1 MPHPTYREDNRRT
14 NNGFRRVSQEVVD
27 KIHDMT
33 LEGFSARKILAEI
46 SKTDTISYGSIYK
59 YAKDARIILDKE
71 KGKYNVMPLVEVDF
85 GKLGV
90 EEPVKEEIQVST
102 LTITINQLK
111 EIYAGVE
118 LQIEEILNEVHR
130 NLKLLEALEQPQTL
144 IEQLSVYQSVLGMTS
159 PIITSLAQEQQQQ
172 ISDLATNPLSEQML
186 RAKIVAYQAANAG
199 EKSLTGK

>member
-14 NNGFRRVSQEVVD
+14 NSGFRRISQEVVD

-33 LEGFSARKILAEI
+33 LEGFSARKVLAEI

-59 YAKDARIILDKE
+59 YAKDARIILDKG

-144 IEQLSVYQSVLGMTS
+144 IEQHSVYQSVLGMTS